1 MSDFEPHHSQR
12 LWQFRCRPS
21 LSSPLVCL
29 GSTGFIAGE
38 AGLGSA
44 GFIAGEAGLGS
55 AGFRAGDG
63 GFGNAGFKA
72 GEAGFSPAGGVD
84 QPGAAGPP
92 RRLPFLL
99 PFLPLP

>member
-29 GSTGFIAGE
+29 GST
-38 AGLGSA
+38 